1 MATSRILATGTISKG
16 GEVDWRIAP
25 LPQDGPQ
32 DGDLQRFID
41 ASYAP
46 PRTRDERA
54 DEAAWQADTAAYFE
68 WAKREAMDLED
79 DMEDRAFWARGQ
91 W

>member
-25 LPQDGPQ
+25 LPQDEPQ

-41 ASYAP
+41 ASYAPP

-79 DMEDRAFWARGQ
+79 DMLEREWLRLGC
-91 W
+91 